1 MIKQKERCEIE
12 EEYTWDLTKIFKNND
27 EYIKSL
33 NDVRGEIGKITSF
46 KGRILE
52 SSETLLSFLELS
64 DELERKLYKLYYYAH
79 LKLDEDTTNTTS
91 QELEGMIT
99 NLLQEYS
106 LLTSFVLPELMQGDY
121 NQVLSFIEQNEE
133 LRKYQF
139 NLEDIYRY
147 KSHSLNND
155 EEKTLSM
162 LSKSLDN
169 ASSTFEALTD
179 ADISFDPIIVDGKK
193 TLLTE
198 SNYNIYI
205 RSQDRSVRRQA
216 FKRLLTTYG
225 SYKNTLAS
233 TFQGQVDCLVS
244 LAKLKKFSSSL
255 EASLFHDNLDTDIYN
270 NLIETINKNMNTI
283 YKYYDLKRHVLGV
296 SKLHLYD
303 VYTPMVKENDRIYTF
318 NDAKNIAFSALKV
331 LGDDYLHNLQKAFDE
346 RWIDVYSNKGKRTG
360 AYSSGFYDTNPYL
373 LLNWTDRYEDLTT
386 LVHELGHSMHTYYSC
401 HNNPYNLSSY
411 NIFVA
416 EVASTVNELLLV
428 HYMLEHSDDNDK
440 LFFVNQLL
448 ELYKS
453 TIYRQVMFAEFER
466 NMHADYEKGVILTN
480 EYLSSKYYELVKKYF
495 GPRVFIDEEI
505 KNEWMRIPH
514 FYYNF
519 YVYKYAVGLSSATKI
534 VNDILSHK
542 EGAVENYLA
551 FLKTGGSMYPKDEL
565 EVCGVSVLDEK
576 LYLEAIQTFDK
587 YIDMFSDILKK

>member
-33 NDVRGEIGKITSF
+33 NDVRSEIGKITGF
-46 KGRILE
+46 KGKILE

-147 KSHSLNND
+147 KSHSLNNE

-179 ADISFDPIIVDGKK
+179 ADISFDPIMVDGKK

-283 YKYYDLKRHVLGV
+283 YKYYDLKREVLGV

-428 HYMLEHSDDNDK
+428 HYMLEHSPDNDK
-440 LFFVNQLL
+440 LFFINQLL

-480 EYLSSKYYELVKKYF
+480 EYLSSKYYELVKRYF

>member
-46 KGRILE
+46 KGKILE

-179 ADISFDPIIVDGKK
+179 ADISFNPIIVDGKK

-270 NLIETINKNMNTI
+270 NLIETINKNMDTI

-440 LFFVNQLL
+440 LFFINQLL

-480 EYLSSKYYELVKKYF
+480 EYLSFKYYELVKKYF

-576 LYLEAIQTFDK
+576 LYLEAIKTFDK

>member
-303 VYTPMVKENDRIYTF
+303 VYTPMVKENDCIYTF

-440 LFFVNQLL
+440 LFFINQLL

-453 TIYRQVMFAEFER
+453 TICRQVMFAEFER

>member
-46 KGRILE
+46 KGKILE

-147 KSHSLNND
+147 KSHSLNNE

-270 NLIETINKNMNTI
+270 NLIDTINKNMNTI

-440 LFFVNQLL
+440 LFFINQLL

>member
-33 NDVRGEIGKITSF
+33 NDVRSEIGKITGF
-46 KGRILE
+46 KGKILE

-64 DELERKLYKLYYYAH
+64 DKLERKLYKLYYYAH

-147 KSHSLNND
+147 KSHSLNNE

-179 ADISFDPIIVDGKK
+179 ADISFDPIMVDGKK

-283 YKYYDLKRHVLGV
+283 YKYYDLKREVLGV

-428 HYMLEHSDDNDK
+428 HYMLEHSPDNDK
-440 LFFVNQLL
+440 LFFINQIL

-480 EYLSSKYYELVKKYF
+480 EYLSSKYYELVKRYF

-542 EGAVENYLA
+542 EGAVKNYLA

>member
-12 EEYTWDLTKIFKNND
+12 KEYTWDLTKIFKNND

-46 KGRILE
+46 KGKILE

-179 ADISFDPIIVDGKK
+179 ADIEFVPIIVDGKK

-270 NLIETINKNMNTI
+270 NLIETINKNMDTI

-440 LFFVNQLL
+440 LFFINQLL

-576 LYLEAIQTFDK
+576 LYLEAIKTFDK

>member
-46 KGRILE
+46 KGKILE

-270 NLIETINKNMNTI
+270 NLIETINKNMDTI

-440 LFFVNQLL
+440 LFFINQLL

>member
-46 KGRILE
+46 KGKILE

-147 KSHSLNND
+147 KSHSLNNE

-255 EASLFHDNLDTDIYN
+255 EASLFHDNLDIDIYN

-440 LFFVNQLL
+440 LFFINQLL

>member
-179 ADISFDPIIVDGKK
+179 ADIEFVPIIVDGKK

-255 EASLFHDNLDTDIYN
+255 EASLFHDNLDIDIYN

-440 LFFVNQLL
+440 LFFINQLL

>member
-33 NDVRGEIGKITSF
+33 NDVRSEIGKITGF
-46 KGRILE
+46 KGKILE

-147 KSHSLNND
+147 KSHSLNNE

-179 ADISFDPIIVDGKK
+179 ADISFDPIMVDGKK

-205 RSQDRSVRRQA
+205 RSQDRNVRRQA

-283 YKYYDLKRHVLGV
+283 YKYYDLKREVLGV

-428 HYMLEHSDDNDK
+428 HYMLEHSPDNDK
-440 LFFVNQLL
+440 LFFINQLL

-480 EYLSSKYYELVKKYF
+480 EYLSSKYYELVKRYF

>member
-1 MIKQKERCEIE
+1 MV
-12 EEYTWDLTKIFKNND
+12 F
-27 EYIKSL
+27 
-33 NDVRGEIGKITSF
+33 
-46 KGRILE
+46 
-52 SSETLLSFLELS
+52 LLG
-64 DELERKLYKLYYYAH
+64 
-79 LKLDEDTTNTTS
+79 LKLQGFTCIRLRSATASVRYEAEAFIRLDMASAVDGYASSQANIETTLN
-91 QELEGMIT
+91 
-99 NLLQEYS
+99 
-106 LLTSFVLPELMQGDY
+106 GDY
-121 NQVLSFIEQNEE
+121 NQVLSFIEQNEK

-147 KSHSLNND
+147 KSHSLNNE

-179 ADISFDPIIVDGKK
+179 ADISFDPIMVDGKK

-270 NLIETINKNMNTI
+270 NLIETIKKNMNTI
-283 YKYYDLKRHVLGV
+283 YKYYDLKREVLGV

-428 HYMLEHSDDNDK
+428 HYMLEHSPDNDK
-440 LFFVNQLL
+440 LFFINQLL

-480 EYLSSKYYELVKKYF
+480 EYLSSKYYELVKRYF

-551 FLKTGGSMYPKDEL
+551 FLKTGGSMYPEDEL